1 MKHVYLAATGQNR
14 GKTTV
19 SLGVLDG
26 FHRRHLSTGFLKPV
40 GQRTIIEDGV
50 PADEDAVLMK
60 QVFGLR
66 EPLGQMSPVHIP
78 RGFTQA
84 YIEGAVVEDLPARIR
99 AAHAAFANR
108 DILLIEG
115 TGHAGVGA
123 VIGLSNATVAAMLG
137 APAVIVSEG
146 GVGRPIDE
154 IVLNAS
160 LFERHGVKVAGAIV
174 NKVDLDAKPGLAR
187 TLERGL
193 ARHGIPL
200 LGVLPYRPILSNPT
214 LAMVLE
220 GVHGETIH
228 PGPDLDEVIGGIA
241 IGAMEPE
248 HMLQRIGPRSLVIV
262 PGDRVDVIGAIVGA
276 RADGSDG
283 GDGALGLVLT
293 GGYRPDQGVLA
304 AIRAADLFATLVP
317 EDTYQVAS
325 ELHDLLVKT
334 HPADA
339 GKIAEI
345 KALLWEYLFIDR
357 VLEVAQE
364 ARLDWRC
371 TPSRAAQV
379 VAGPSPSGSLSMRR
393 VVPNRT
399 ASDSSA
405 GPSTRSSSVEGRRRP
420 PPRRTRGRPAARR
433 RASARMTSRSAS
445 ADRSPAS
452 QRSRA
457 ATSARWRTGAA
468 ARSAGERW
476 TFRDERARPSGSRT
490 VGQAIDLGGDGE
502 VAGHLADDH
511 DLLGVLL
518 AEVGVLRPDQVEQD
532 RDDRRHAIEMARS
545 RRAFE
550 RTRDRAD
557 RDDGVEAR
565 RIDLRPVRGRTRG
578 RPPRPR
584 RSRGRAPRR
593 AGTW

>member
-1 MKHVYLAATGQNR
+1 MRHVYLAATGQNR

-26 FHRRHLSTGFLKPV
+26 FQRRGLSASFLKPV

-66 EPLGQMSPVHIP
+66 EPLRQMSPVHIP

-84 YIEGAVVEDLPARIR
+84 YIEGEVVEDLPARLM
-99 AAHAAFANR
+99 AAHAAFADR

-160 LFERHGVKVAGAIV
+160 LFERFGVTVAGAIV

-214 LAMVLE
+214 LAMVVE
-220 GVHGETIH
+220 GLHGETIH
-228 PGPDLDEVIGGIA
+228 PGPDLDQVIGGIA

-248 HMLQRIGPRSLVIV
+248 HMLERIGLRSLVIV
-262 PGDRVDVIGAIVGA
+262 PGDRIDVIGALVSARLGGA
-276 RADGSDG
+276 DESDR
-283 GDGALGLVLT
+283 ALGIVLT
-293 GGYRPDQGVLA
+293 GGYRPAPAILD
-304 AIRAADLFATLVP
+304 AIRGADLFAMLVS
-317 EDTYQVAS
+317 EDTYAVAS

-357 VLEVAQE
+357 VLDVARE
-364 ARLDWRC
+364 ARFD
-371 TPSRAAQV
+371 
-379 VAGPSPSGSLSMRR
+379 
-393 VVPNRT
+393 
-399 ASDSSA
+399 
-405 GPSTRSSSVEGRRRP
+405 
-420 PPRRTRGRPAARR
+420 
-433 RASARMTSRSAS
+433 
-445 ADRSPAS
+445 
-452 QRSRA
+452 
-457 ATSARWRTGAA
+457 
-468 ARSAGERW
+468 
-476 TFRDERARPSGSRT
+476 
-490 VGQAIDLGGDGE
+490 
-502 VAGHLADDH
+502 
-511 DLLGVLL
+511 
-518 AEVGVLRPDQVEQD
+518 
-532 RDDRRHAIEMARS
+532 
-545 RRAFE
+545 
-550 RTRDRAD
+550 
-557 RDDGVEAR
+557 
-565 RIDLRPVRGRTRG
+565 
-578 RPPRPR
+578 
-584 RSRGRAPRR
+584 
-593 AGTW
+593 

>member
-1 MKHVYLAATGQNR
+1 MRHVYLAATGQNR

-26 FHRRHLSTGFLKPV
+26 FQRRGLSAAFLKPV

-50 PADEDAVLMK
+50 PADEDAVLMR
-60 QVFGLR
+60 QVFGLH
-66 EPLGQMSPVHIP
+66 EPLAQMSPVHIP

-84 YIEGAVVEDLPARIR
+84 YIDGRVVEDLPARIR
-99 AAHAAFANR
+99 TAHAAFAADR

-123 VIGLSNATVAAMLG
+123 VIGLSNATVARMLG

-154 IVLNAS
+154 IVLNAA
-160 LFERHGVKVAGAIV
+160 LFERDGVRVAGAIV

-220 GVHGETIH
+220 GLHGETINA
-228 PGPDLDEVIGGIA
+228 GPDLDEVIGGIA

-248 HMLQRIGPRSLVIV
+248 HMLDRIGPRSLVIV
-262 PGDRVDVIGAIVGA
+262 PGDRVDVIEAIVGA
-276 RADGSDG
+276 RRDGSDDG
-283 GDGALGLVLT
+283 EGALGIVLS
-293 GGYRPDQGVLA
+293 GGYRPGERTLE
-304 AIRAADLFATLVP
+304 AIRVADLFAMIVP

-357 VLEVAQE
+357 VLEVAEE
-364 ARLDWRC
+364 ARLD
-371 TPSRAAQV
+371 
-379 VAGPSPSGSLSMRR
+379 
-393 VVPNRT
+393 
-399 ASDSSA
+399 
-405 GPSTRSSSVEGRRRP
+405 
-420 PPRRTRGRPAARR
+420 
-433 RASARMTSRSAS
+433 
-445 ADRSPAS
+445 
-452 QRSRA
+452 
-457 ATSARWRTGAA
+457 
-468 ARSAGERW
+468 
-476 TFRDERARPSGSRT
+476 
-490 VGQAIDLGGDGE
+490 
-502 VAGHLADDH
+502 
-511 DLLGVLL
+511 
-518 AEVGVLRPDQVEQD
+518 
-532 RDDRRHAIEMARS
+532 
-545 RRAFE
+545 
-550 RTRDRAD
+550 
-557 RDDGVEAR
+557 
-565 RIDLRPVRGRTRG
+565 
-578 RPPRPR
+578 
-584 RSRGRAPRR
+584 
-593 AGTW
+593 